1 MHKLLIFS
9 LLACFISTG
18 ILGQDSQCDQVV
30 YIQTDQAYYLAGEP
44 IHYSTFLF
52 NSGNNTFEQLNEII
66 YVGLTGNNVKVT
78 DRILSSKGMG
88 NGTIQI
94 PDSTKSGDL
103 ILIAYT
109 NDMKGTDI
117 KTWYKKRIK
126 VFNQNDQ
133 KLANCDEKNNPD
145 IRFYP
150 EYGKLIDGLPSKIV
164 LMTDQNSK
172 LQKSDTLVVSKGERV
187 VFRSS
192 ADAINLQSF
201 EITPDSAEKIQ
212 AFMLSNN
219 DTINLSFPAIQPDG
233 VSMSVENIPQ
243 LSYVRV
249 KTQHTSALQK
259 NYQLQLIK
267 DDDNYQE
274 LPVSISNNAKDLIIP
289 YEKLQEGINK
299 IVLSDETGN
308 LVGRLVLINKATP
321 SKVLIN
327 KKMVKPREAIKLTFK
342 VPNFANGALSIS
354 KRTKSNIQQD
364 HLLDFLKLKSK
375 LPVYQS
381 IDNFNQIEN
390 LLIAN
395 QGKYIEKTPSLKK
408 ANPSDSMRIKG
419 QLINALT
426 NEPLASNTVTVT
438 FPEQEEFYTTAT
450 DSEGR
455 IDLSVKIGAGQYF
468 GILHTFDDKVF
479 NKIIFKPEFEAESTD
494 IAIDLCNNITY
505 SGVPERWTRLIENQ
519 VIKAAYNEESSTD
532 IDIDLSM
539 EYLEDLYDEEVIL
552 DEYIE
557 QKSMKTVFSGIV
569 PQVSISN
576 NPNRPVKMY
585 PMESSFSF
593 GNTPLFYVDGIP
605 TYDENWVLQMQPSS
619 IEKISVIASA
629 WKLAIF
635 GKAGSCGIISI
646 ETKEKNQK
654 PPVSSNIF
662 RMTGYSYYEEEPV
675 SLKANTDSRIPAIQT
690 LLYWNPKLDIR
701 KGTDELTIKT
711 GDETGTYVVTFEGFT
726 VDGKPLTLTES
737 FEIKY

>member
-1 MHKLLIFS
+1 MHKLLLFS
-9 LLACFISTG
+9 LFASFISAG
-18 ILGQDSQCDQVV
+18 IYGQEPQCDQVV

-52 NSGNNTFEQLNEII
+52 NSENNTFEQQNEII
-66 YVGLTGNNVKVT
+66 YIGLTGNNVKIT

-88 NGTIQI
+88 NGSIQI
-94 PDSTKSGDL
+94 PDSTQSGDL
-103 ILIAYT
+103 ILMAYT
-109 NDMKGTDI
+109 NAMKGTDV

-133 KLANCDEKNNPD
+133 KLANCDEKNSVD

-150 EYGKLIDGLPSKIV
+150 EYGKLINGLPSKIV
-164 LMTDQNSK
+164 MMTDQSGS
-172 LQKSDTLVVSKGERV
+172 LQKSDTIVVSKGDRV
-187 VFRSS
+187 IFRSS
-192 ADAINLQSF
+192 ADAVSLQSF
-201 EITPDSAEKIQ
+201 EITPDSTEIIE

-219 DTINLSFPAIQPDG
+219 DTISLSFPAMQPGG
-233 VSMSVENIPQ
+233 VAMGIENIPQ
-243 LSYVRV
+243 LSYLRV
-249 KTQHTSALQK
+249 KTQHTDPLQK
-259 NYQLQLIK
+259 SYLLQLIQ
-267 DDDNYQE
+267 DNESYQE
-274 LPVSISNNAKDLIIP
+274 LPISISNELQDLIIP
-289 YEKLQEGINK
+289 YEKLKEGISK
-299 IVLSDETGN
+299 VILSDETEV
-308 LVGRLVLINKATP
+308 LAERLVLINKEAP
-321 SKVLIN
+321 SKILVN
-327 KKMVKPREAIKLTFK
+327 KKLVKPRETIKITFK

-354 KRTKSNIQQD
+354 KRTKSNVQQD

-381 IDNFNQIEN
+381 IDDFSQIEN

-395 QGKYIEKTPSLKK
+395 QGKYLEKPKALKK

-419 QLINALT
+419 QLFNALT

-450 DSEGR
+450 DKDGR
-455 IDLSVKIGAGQYF
+455 IDLSVKIGPGQYF

-479 NKIIFKPEFEAESTD
+479 NKIIFKPEFEAEST
-494 IAIDLCNNITY
+494 AVSVDLCNKITY

-519 VIKAAYNEESSTD
+519 VIKAAYNEESGTAAD
-532 IDIDLSM
+532 LDLSM

-576 NPNRPVKMY
+576 NSNRPIKMY

-593 GNTPLFYVDGIP
+593 KNTPLFYVDGIP
-605 TYDENWVLQMQPSS
+605 TYDENWILAMQPSS
-619 IEKISVIASA
+619 VEKISVIASA

-646 ETKEKNQK
+646 DTKEKNQK

-662 RMTGYSYYEEEPV
+662 SMKGYSYYEEEPV
-675 SLKANTDSRIPAIQT
+675 TLTASVDSRIPAIQT

-701 KGTDELTIKT
+701 KGTDELTVKT
-711 GDETGTYVVTFEGFT
+711 GDETGTYVITFEGFT